1 MSRPSTT
8 VEERMAVLRPLPS
21 LALRAPPFTSTRRK
35 VGRLLLPSWGALRS
49 HLPSAVHSLIEVTA
63 QSMGVEPSNL
73 VWAATGQVIPR
84 QVTTTHRAAA
94 TSLVI
99 VALLI
104 TS

>member
-35 VGRLLLPSWGALRS
+35 VGRLLPSWGALRS

-84 QVTTTHRAAA
+84 QVTTMHRAAA
-94 TSLVI
+94 RSLVI
-99 VALLI
+99 LALLI
-104 TS
+104 AS